1 MSLNASWMNADT
13 GNDVG
18 DPFIPTRSTLLSRL
32 KNFDD
37 DRSWRRLFD
46 TYWKL
51 IYGVALKAGLRD
63 VEAQE
68 VVQETVI
75 AVSRNIGSFQYD
87 RAKCSFKTWLLTVTR
102 SRISNQFRRRRK
114 HAPLLDNSE
123 DESGVDRLD
132 QLPDERGNGLARLW
146 DEEWERNLMDAAI
159 ERVKKQV
166 PAEQFQMFDFYV
178 LREWPAEKVARALG
192 VSTALVYLAK
202 HRVGKRVQLELK
214 QIEHEQKCV

>member
-1 MSLNASWMNADT
+1 MKAAADNFA
-13 GNDVG
+13 GG
-18 DPFIPTRSTLLSRL
+18 GLIPTRSTLLSRL
-32 KNFDD
+32 KDLDD
-37 DRSWRRLFD
+37 NHTWRHFFE

-75 AVSRNIGSFQYD
+75 AVSRNIGNFEYD
-87 RAKCSFKTWLLTVTR
+87 RARCSFKSWLLTVTR

-114 HAPLLDNSE
+114 HAPVLDNG
-123 DESGVDRLD
+123 DGTSGTALLE
-132 QLPDERGNGLARLW
+132 QLPDERHNGLSHLW
-146 DEEWERNLMDAAI
+146 DEEWDRNLMDAAI

-178 LREWPAEKVARALG
+178 LREWPAEKVARTLG
-192 VSTALVYLAK
+192 VSAARVYLAK

-214 QIEHEQKCV
+214 QIEKEQEWR